1 MKMLMVS
8 WVTVAV
14 LLTSMGDARLVFPPG
29 SDMGYIVPDD
39 IGPQK
44 FEDDTNS
51 LNDIV
56 QEYDQPLL
64 QRHER
69 EVFDEVESALLRT
82 VEERERLEERESVDD
97 EEETVKVEP
106 IGDWHGK
113 WFPRAPKGLSEEMVI
128 PADVPDSLKDDKH
141 GIKMGAPHTSCDN
154 GRLHL
159 EVDWDSSPVNYTCFD
174 HKKHHIRV
182 EDLPSVE
189 RKEQV
194 PWNYISK
201 HVCMNNVI
209 KYNRTLPT
217 FGPHRPIWPVFGEYK
232 FVPIQRWLHS
242 IEHGGVVMLYD
253 PCTEPLLVDRLRKL
267 LTGCFRKHII
277 TPYTLLTR
285 ERPLALLA
293 WGHTLEMATVNDE
306 EVKEFIKKRA
316 LHGPEG
322 HLAKHGSYKTLLIKK
337 AQYPPGSN
345 DKDSNICPE
354 PPQA

>member
-201 HVCMNNVI
+201 H
-209 KYNRTLPT
+209 
-217 FGPHRPIWPVFGEYK
+217 
-232 FVPIQRWLHS
+232 
-242 IEHGGVVMLYD
+242 HGGVVMLYD